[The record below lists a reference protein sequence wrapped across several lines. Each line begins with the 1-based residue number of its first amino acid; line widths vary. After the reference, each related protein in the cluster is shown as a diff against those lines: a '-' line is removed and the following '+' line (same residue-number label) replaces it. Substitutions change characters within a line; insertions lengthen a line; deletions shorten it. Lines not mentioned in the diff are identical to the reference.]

1 MAHKKTDQRVRLT
14 KQMLQSTLLTLM
26 RSKPISGI
34 TVKELCAA
42 AGVNRG
48 TFYAHYQDIYALLEE
63 IEEEIVGE
71 FRATLSRHSLQA
83 EPSARQSVVSIYTEI
98 FELIDR
104 HADLCAIVLGNHRNN
119 AFASKLLELGKE
131 KCVSEWMQM
140 YPDAGR
146 KRVEG
151 FYAFVSSGC
160 MGLLNYWLRTE
171 PRLTPQQLGDEVE
184 RIVLTGIGCLEQ
196 EA

>member
-1 MAHKKTDQRVRLT
+1 MKPKKSDQRVRLT
-14 KQMLQSTLLTLM
+14 RQLLQKALLSLLQE
-26 RSKPISGI
+26 KPIGAI

-48 TFYAHYQDIYALLEE
+48 TFYTHYQDIYALLEE
-63 IEEEIVGE
+63 IEGEIVSE
-71 FRATLSRHSLQA
+71 FRLTLSRHSLQA
-83 EPSARQSVVSIYTEI
+83 EPTARQSVVSIYTEI

-104 HADLCAIVLGNHRNN
+104 HADLCSIVLGSHRNN
-119 AFASKLLELGKE
+119 AFISELLELGKE

-140 YPDAGR
+140 YPAAGR
-146 KRVEG
+146 KRIEG
-151 FYAFVSSGC
+151 FYAFVASGC
-160 MGLLNYWLRTE
+160 MGLLNYWLHTE
-171 PRLTPQQLGDEVE
+171 SRLTPQQLGDEVE